1 MVQRIRESPRSTSER
16 SNYSRN
22 CDCRPL
28 SRQNNHPSLMDSALQ
43 AAIGLVVDLNHVPT
57 KPSVPFAVESVRIVS
72 ACTKDMVAWVRY
84 SKGSKPEDKTI
95 KVDIDLCDQQGNV
108 CVQIRGFASR
118 VLQGIHVEEN
128 PVLEDNSPFDHS
140 FYQSLITDIV
150 NRKVSVDE
158 AVELA

>member
-1 MVQRIRESPRSTSER
+1 
-16 SNYSRN
+16 
-22 CDCRPL
+22 
-28 SRQNNHPSLMDSALQ
+28 
-43 AAIGLVVDLNHVPT
+43 
-57 KPSVPFAVESVRIVS
+57 
-72 ACTKDMVAWVRY
+72 VRY